1 MQFRVSRFQLVLE
14 TRNWKLE
21 TAVSVRAFALQTNV
35 NHPLAVIHSTR
46 RNRMRKLS
54 YLFMALSLLCF
65 AVPAFAQG
73 AEAAGTN
80 WVAITAGFSMA
91 IASGLC
97 ALGQAKATAS
107 AAEALGRNPAA
118 RPGIQLALILG
129 LALIESLALYT
140 LAIIIVKVK

>member
-1 MQFRVSRFQLVLE
+1 MKTKLFFLVI
-14 TRNWKLE
+14 
-21 TAVSVRAFALQTNV
+21 ALMFCAI
-35 NHPLAVIHSTR
+35 P
-46 RNRMRKLS
+46 M
-54 YLFMALSLLCF
+54 
-65 AVPAFAQG
+65 FAQG
-73 AEAAGTN
+73 AAAGTSGGGN
-80 WVAITAGFSMA
+80 IWVPVTAGFSMA